1 MKTCVERSEIL
12 TCQPFTELNYSRTY
26 NSSSLI
32 FIFILTSFAGW
43 VWEGLLSLI
52 SDGSFINRGFFLG
65 PWLPIY
71 GVCSILILVL
81 LKRWRHRPLYTLV
94 FTMLVCGTI
103 QYTASAVLET
113 LFHAKWWDFSHM
125 LLNINGRACLEGLF
139 IFGLIGL
146 IFIYL
151 VAPVI
156 DELCQNLSSKFK
168 YFFYTFFTI
177 LFILDFVR
185 SCIIPNMGTG
195 ITLQ

>member
-12 TCQPFTELNYSRTY
+12 TCQPFTELNYGRTY
-26 NSSSLI
+26 NSSSLM
-32 FIFILTSFAGW
+32 FIFILASFAGW
-43 VWEGLLSLI
+43 IWEGLLSLI

-71 GVCSILILVL
+71 GICSILILVL

-103 QYTASAVLET
+103 QYTASAVLEA
-113 LFHAKWWDFSHM
+113 LFHARWWDFSHM
-125 LLNINGRACLEGLF
+125 LLNINGRACLEGLL

-151 VAPVI
+151 VAPVV
-156 DELCQNLSSKFK
+156 DELCQNLSPKLK
-168 YFFYTFFTI
+168 YSFYTFFTI

-195 ITLQ
+195 ITI